1 MALFRPL
8 ALVPAVAIALGA
20 AQRPATPTPTGLI
33 VGQVVDAATGRPI
46 PGAVVTLAPHVPPA
60 PASAQLVDMGLGAPA
75 PQNARRG
82 LTSES
87 GRFLFRDLPAGRYE
101 ITTTAPGY
109 AAAVHGQN
117 RPMGPGQPIDLA
129 DGQKLGAVSVSMSRF
144 GTISGT
150 VVDELGEPAVGVL
163 VRYLRRVIAGGKVRF
178 ATIAAQ
184 GSATTDDR
192 GMYRIAGLPPGDYA
206 IGVMFNPSTA
216 PISVVDAN
224 ATAAEAGTSTT
235 AEISRR
241 LQNSATSSSTA
252 TGFRV
257 GDLVLHQ
264 PSSGALVL
272 PPPAANGRLMAYQT
286 TFHPSAPTPS
296 LATLVAVKPGEERA
310 GVNLQLRLVPAV
322 RISGTI
328 TGPDGPGSFLGITL
342 VAPSGVDYQS
352 EGVAEAASTISD
364 ANGSFTFLGVPA
376 GDYLLKIRYYPRPVP
391 ASTTS
396 LTTDASGM
404 VSGTFT
410 IASGGRGGRSGVPP
424 PEIPAEPG
432 LWATMPI
439 AVGNADVTDIGVV
452 LRRNMQVRGR
462 VQFTGA
468 GQPPPADQIQRL
480 QITLQWAEGRTSAPL
495 PPVGRALPDGTF
507 FTGAYAGNRY
517 IIAALTP
524 PAGWALKSAMWNG
537 RDISVE
543 PFDLDTDISDVVLT
557 FTDRATELSGTVT
570 GPAGPDGA
578 AEVIVFPADSL
589 AWKEIGV
596 TTRRSRNLRT
606 DRSGRFATS
615 GLPAGDYFVA
625 AVPGG
630 VLRDWNDPRFLE
642 QLMPSAARVT
652 LGDGEKKSVE
662 LKTVRVR

>member
-1 MALFRPL
+1 MVLFRPL

-20 AQRPATPTPTGLI
+20 AQRPATPTPTGLV
-33 VGQVVDAATGRPI
+33 VGQVVDAATGRAI
-46 PGAVVTLAPHVPPA
+46 PGAVVTLAPYVPPA

-101 ITTTAPGY
+101 ITSTTPGY
-109 AAAVHGQN
+109 AAAVLGQN
-117 RPMGPGQPIDLA
+117 RPMGPGQPVDLA
-129 DGQKLGAVSVSMSRF
+129 DGQKLGAVTVSMWKF

-150 VVDELGEPAVGVL
+150 VVDELGEPAVGVT

-184 GSATTDDR
+184 GSPITDDR
-192 GMYRIAGLPPGDYA
+192 GMYRIAALPPGEYA

-224 ATAAEAGTSTT
+224 TTAAEAGTSTT

-241 LQNSATSSSTA
+241 LQGSATSASTA

-322 RISGTI
+322 PISGTI

-352 EGVAEAASTISD
+352 EGVAEAGSTISD

-376 GDYLLKIRYYPRPVP
+376 GDYLLKIRYYPRPV
-391 ASTTS
+391 A
-396 LTTDASGM
+396 AAG
-404 VSGTFT
+404 
-410 IASGGRGGRSGVPP
+410 APP

-432 LWATMPI
+432 LWAILPI
-439 AVGNADVTDIGVV
+439 AVGNADVTNLGVV

-543 PFDLDTDISDVVLT
+543 AFDLDTDISDVVLT
-557 FTDRATELSGTVT
+557 FTDRTTELSGTVT
-570 GPAGPDGA
+570 GPRGPDGA

-589 AWKEIGV
+589 AWREIGV
-596 TTRRSRNLRT
+596 TTRRSRNLRP
-606 DRSGRFATS
+606 DRSGRFGTS

-630 VLRDWNDPRFLE
+630 SLRDWNDPRFLE

-652 LGDGEKKSVE
+652 LGDGEKKSVDV
-662 LKTVRVR
+662 KTVTGR